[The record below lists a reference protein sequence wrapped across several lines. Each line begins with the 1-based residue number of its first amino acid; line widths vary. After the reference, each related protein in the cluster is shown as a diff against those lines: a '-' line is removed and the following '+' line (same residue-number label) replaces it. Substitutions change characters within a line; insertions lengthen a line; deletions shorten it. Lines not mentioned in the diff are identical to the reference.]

1 VARPEAVGKASNMKL
16 KRAFGLLGVIRGGLC
31 VVGCAVSASVLAQP
45 QCLVAGSKTA
55 LPVRQLF
62 VVAGQSNA
70 AGLASVWD
78 VVGGA
83 EDVVQ
88 EGTVFPNVNIY
99 GIYGAPAGVQ
109 GKDDGT
115 LSASVAWSRF
125 ASWKAAQPGFGFKNV
140 KAYANQFPAGVTEKQ
155 VFGPELFLARY
166 LNDRAPRDHYI
177 AKLAVSNSSLN
188 TVDGLD
194 NWVSGGHLSTEL
206 LKIIAEAHNTKN
218 TKVNL
223 QVAGL
228 FWMQGETDA
237 LNEKT
242 ALQYKSNLT
251 AFIKTFRQAL
261 VGMKCSDDANV
272 PVVLGRIQ
280 DNPVWVHRKH
290 VRAAQDQVAREVPNV
305 SVVDTDD
312 FSPHLVVGGVHFNE
326 IAQARL
332 GERVFRALTSPGHAK
347 KE

>member
-1 VARPEAVGKASNMKL
+1 MMKF
-16 KRAFGLLGVIRGGLC
+16 KQAFDMAAMVRSGLC
-31 VVGCAVSASVLAQP
+31 VVGWALSAGVLAQA
-45 QCLVAGSKTA
+45 QCLVAHGKSA

-70 AGLASVWD
+70 AGLASVRD

-83 EDVVQ
+83 EDYVQ
-88 EGTVFPNVNIY
+88 EGTVYPRVKIY
-99 GIYGAPAGVQ
+99 GVYGAPAGVL
-109 GKDDGT
+109 GKDDGS
-115 LSASVAWSRF
+115 LSRGVAWSRF

-155 VFGPELFLARY
+155 VFGPELYLARY
-166 LNDRAPRDHYI
+166 LSERAPRDHYI
-177 AKLAVSNSSLN
+177 AKLAVSNTSLN

-194 NWVSGGHLSTEL
+194 NWVSGGHLSSEL
-206 LKIIAEAHNTKN
+206 LKIIADAHNTQS
-218 TKVNL
+218 TRVNL

-237 LNEKT
+237 LNEKA

-251 AFIKTFRQAL
+251 QFIKTFRQA
-261 VGMKCSDDANV
+261 VVRMKCAGDADV
-272 PVVLGRIQ
+272 PVVIGRIQ
-280 DNPVWVHRKH
+280 DNPVWVYRKH
-290 VRAAQDQVAREVPNV
+290 VRAAQNQVALEVPNV
-305 SVVDTDD
+305 SLIDTDD
-312 FSPHLVVGGVHFNE
+312 FSPYLAVGGVHFNE